1 MADKR
6 RAPYVSNDRSVVDL
20 TKLNATLGSQA
31 GSSSLNGY
39 LGSPV
44 TSGAVDSSTWVE
56 SPVDASKP
64 NGYLPHGDVTY
75 TSSIYNGEGTKRPS
89 VVYPQPLPFDP
100 RSNPYALPGGQH
112 RRQGGS
118 MSSSSSPPFQSTLAR
133 LLSSPLPSPSTLKF
147 IFLCTLWYGTSAVS
161 SNSGKVILNNF
172 KFPVTLTIVQFF
184 FVAAYCWI
192 LTEGR
197 SWLGLNVL
205 KRAILRRFSGSRS
218 LTQVQAGGS
227 RLRSPSKA
235 ILRNTWPM
243 AVFQVGGHIF
253 SSMAISRVPVSTV
266 HTIKV
271 SRRDHV
277 TCPRKLL
284 TKARLYS
291 TSTSR

>member
-20 TKLNATLGSQA
+20 TKLGATLGSQA
-31 GSSSLNGY
+31 L
-39 LGSPV
+39 
-44 TSGAVDSSTWVE
+44 TTA
-56 SPVDASKP
+56 P
-64 NGYLPHGDVTY
+64 NGYLSSNGANHASDSPSSPVDGKANGYLQHGDAPY
-75 TSSIYNGEGTKRPS
+75 TSSIYNGENTKRPN
-89 VVYPQPLPFDP
+89 VIYPQPLPFDP
-100 RSNPYALPGGQH
+100 RNNPYTLPGGQT

-118 MSSSSSPPFQSTLAR
+118 MSSSSPFQTTLTKI
-133 LLSSPLPSPSTLKF
+133 LSSPMPSPSTLKF
-147 IFLCTLWYGTSAVS
+147 VFLCTLWYGTSAVS

-197 SWLGLNVL
+197 SLLGLSKL
-205 KRAILRRFSGSRS
+205 KRAILRRVSMTRS
-218 LTQVQAGGS
+218 LTQSQGGGS
-227 RLRSPSKA
+227 RLRAPSKA

-271 SRRDHV
+271 RGRPIQFWLSFHTD
-277 TCPRKLL
+277 
-284 TKARLYS
+284 
-291 TSTSR
+291 